1 MQVSDQV
8 SLTGPGGSAALS
20 RAEPLQLTPALSGLR
35 AMMKYKRQPLRRF
48 EDARLL
54 SDRMVAFQ
62 VLGLPYVTLFEL
74 ESIEQVLVT
83 DHALYIKDSFTQDLR
98 RVLGT
103 GLLTSEGELWRRRR
117 KLTAPSFQ
125 RREVSIYGDVMAER
139 AEAFDRSQE
148 AGAVFDVHSALMHL
162 TLDILVRALFGTRVS
177 RAADVEHLLD
187 RLMMDY
193 LPVAAAWR
201 VALPEWFP
209 LLSRMR
215 LANVRRKLDVILF
228 ELISERRVALERA
241 PASSPTTAPKDLLA
255 RLMQARDEGGSL
267 SEAALRDEAM
277 TLFLAG
283 HETTALSLTY
293 TLRLLAQHEHAA
305 GRLHRELDRV
315 LAGRTPTMA
324 DLPDLPYTRAVIDEA
339 LRLYPPAWAL
349 GRSPV
354 TDVVLG
360 GVRVPKG
367 TQIIICPWVLH
378 RDARFFADPLR
389 FAPER
394 WLDGP
399 APPRFAYLPF
409 GAGPRV
415 CIGQHFALAEAALI
429 LATLMQRADFELAA
443 STELELLPAVTLRP
457 SGPVLMRMRAR
468 G

>member
-8 SLTGPGGSAALS
+8 SLTGSGSSAALS
-20 RAEPLQLTPALSGLR
+20 RAGRLEVTPALSGFRSML
-35 AMMKYKRQPLRRF
+35 KYKKQPLRRF

-62 VLGLPYVTLFEL
+62 VLGIPYITLFDL

-83 DHALYIKDSFTQDLR
+83 EHAVFGKDSFTRDLR
-98 RVLGT
+98 RMLGT

-117 KLTAPSFQ
+117 KLAAPSFQ
-125 RREVSIYGDVMAER
+125 RREVAVYGNVMAER
-139 AEAFDRSQE
+139 AEEFVQSQE
-148 AGAVFDVHSALMHL
+148 AGRVFDVHSGLMHL
-162 TLDILVRALFGTRVS
+162 TLDILVRALFGTRIS
-177 RAADVEHLLD
+177 RAAEVEHLLD
-187 RLMMDY
+187 LLMMDY

-209 LLSRMR
+209 LSSRSR
-215 LANVRRKLDVILF
+215 LDRVRQKLDVILF
-228 ELISERRVALERA
+228 ELISERKVALDRA
-241 PASSPTTAPKDLLA
+241 PVSSPLSAPTDLLA
-255 RLMQARDEGGSL
+255 RLMQAEDEGGSL
-267 SEAALRDEAM
+267 SEVALRDEAM

-293 TLRLLAQHEHAA
+293 TLRLLARHEHVAD
-305 GRLHRELDRV
+305 RLFRELEGV

-324 DLPDLPYTRAVIDEA
+324 DLPELPYTRAVIDEA
-339 LRLYPPAWAL
+339 LRLYPPAWAF
-349 GRSPV
+349 GRTPV
-354 TDVVLG
+354 TDVVVG
-360 GVRVPKG
+360 GVRVPEG
-367 TQIIICPWVLH
+367 TQVIICPWVLH

-394 WLDGP
+394 WIEGP

-415 CIGQHFALAEAALI
+415 CIGQHFALAEAVLI
-429 LATLMQRADFELAA
+429 LATLVQRARFELAA
-443 STELELLPAVTLRP
+443 DTELELLPAVTLRP
-457 SGPVLMRMRAR
+457 RGPVMMRMYRR